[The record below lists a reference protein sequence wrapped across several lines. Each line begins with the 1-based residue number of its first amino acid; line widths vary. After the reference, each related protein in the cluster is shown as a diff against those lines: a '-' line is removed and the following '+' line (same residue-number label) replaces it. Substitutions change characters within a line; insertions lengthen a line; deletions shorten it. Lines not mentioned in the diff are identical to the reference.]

1 MQYYIALA
9 KRLFVAAALM
19 TVLFAACATQA
30 EEFYVVDSYRHTGNL
45 STEQMDAEFS
55 AVAETSTGWTA
66 ADKDAIWKGSE
77 DCKTVIYIHGN
88 LTDRCSAINDGY
100 LIRQYLNRAIA
111 DKNYKLV
118 VWFWNSARTGAPIRQ
133 DATNA
138 EHRSQWESFY
148 LARFLQSAPESAE
161 IRLIGYSFGANT
173 VLGACQLLSGGKVY
187 GRTEPGTSGKI
198 QSLLIAPAVPTWS
211 FVYGREKALE
221 CQTSCR
227 LTVNCVDTG
236 LKWYRFVTPDRQ
248 TEAMGRDGVAGVPAS
263 QKEKVTIYNV
273 TNQVGATHA
282 LADYLGS
289 TGVLRE
295 AVGNRQ

>member
-19 TVLFAACATQA
+19 TVLFASYAVQA
-30 EEFYVVDSYRHTGNL
+30 EEFYVVDSYRHSGAL
-45 STEQMDAEFS
+45 APEQMDAEFS
-55 AVAETSTGWTA
+55 AVAETSTGWTQV
-66 ADKDAIWKGSE
+66 DKDAIWKDSE
-77 DCKTVIYIHGN
+77 SCKTFIYIHGN
-88 LTDRCSAINDGY
+88 LADRCSAINDGY
-100 LIRQYLNRAIA
+100 LIRQYLNRAID

-118 VWFWNSARTGAPIRQ
+118 VWFWNSARTGAPMRQ
-133 DATNA
+133 DATNS

-148 LARFLQSAPESAE
+148 LARFLQSAPENAE

-221 CQTSCR
+221 CQTRCR

-289 TGVLRE
+289 TGVLTAFAAE
-295 AVGNRQ
+295 

>member
-1 MQYYIALA
+1 MQYYIAFA
-9 KRLFVAAALM
+9 KRLFSAAAAL
-19 TVLFAACATQA
+19 TVLFASCFAYA
-30 EEFYVVDSYRHTGNL
+30 EEFYVVDSYRHSGCT
-45 STEQMDAEFS
+45 TPEQMDAGFS
-55 AVAETSTGWTA
+55 AVVETSTGWTST
-66 ADKDAIWKGSE
+66 DKDAIWKGSE
-77 DCKTVIYIHGN
+77 DCKTFIFIHGN
-88 LTDRCSAINDGY
+88 QTDRNDAINDGK
-100 LIRQYLNRAIA
+100 LICQYLNRVIK

-118 VWFWNSARTGAPIRQ
+118 VWFWNSARTGAPMRQ

-138 EHRSQWESFY
+138 EQRSQWESFY
-148 LARFLQSAPESAE
+148 LAHFLQSAPESAE

-173 VLGACQLLSGGKVY
+173 ALGACQLLSGGKVY
-187 GRTEPGTSGKI
+187 GKTAPGTSGKI
-198 QSLLIAPAVPTWS
+198 QSLLIAPAVPTYA

-221 CQTSCR
+221 CQTRCC

-289 TGVLRE
+289 TGILTGFAAE
-295 AVGNRQ
+295 

>member
-9 KRLFVAAALM
+9 KRLFCPVAFL
-19 TVLFAACATQA
+19 TVLLSVCTILA
-30 EEFYVVDSYRHTGNL
+30 EEFYVVDSYRHSGCVTP
-45 STEQMDAEFS
+45 EQIDADFK
-55 AVAETSTGWTA
+55 AVVETSTGWTPTS
-66 ADKDAIWKGSE
+66 KESVWKGSE
-77 DCKTVIYIHGN
+77 ECKTFIYIHGN
-88 LTDRCSAINDGY
+88 LADRNSAINDGY
-100 LIRQYLNRAIA
+100 LIRQYLNRVIA

-118 VWFWNSARTGAPIRQ
+118 VWFWNSARTGAPMRQ

-138 EHRSQWESFY
+138 ERRSQWESFY
-148 LARFLQSAPESAE
+148 LARFLQSAPENAD

-173 VLGACQLLSGGKVY
+173 VLGACQLLSGGAVY
-187 GRTEPGTSGKI
+187 GKTAPGTSGKI

-221 CQTSCR
+221 CQTRCC
-227 LTVNCVDTG
+227 LTVNYVDTG

-289 TGVLRE
+289 TGVFTAFAE
-295 AVGNRQ
+295 K

>member
-1 MQYYIALA
+1 MQNYIAIA
-9 KRLFVAAALM
+9 KRLVYSAAFL
-19 TVLFAACATQA
+19 TLVFASFSTFA
-30 EEFYVVDSYRHTGNL
+30 EEFYVVDSYGHNGCL
-45 STEQMDAEFS
+45 DTEQMDAGFK
-55 AVAETSTGWTA
+55 AVAQTTTGWTS
-66 ADKDAIWKGSE
+66 ADKDAIWKGSD
-77 DCKTVIYIHGN
+77 DCKTFIYVHGN
-88 LTDRCSAINDGY
+88 LADRNSAINDGF
-100 LIRQYLNRAIA
+100 LIRQYLNRIVP

-118 VWFWNSARTGAPIRQ
+118 VWFWNSARMGGTMRQ

-148 LARFLQSAPESAE
+148 LARFLQSAPETAE

-187 GRTEPGTSGKI
+187 GRTQQGTSGKI
-198 QSLLIAPAVPTWS
+198 QSLLIAPAVPTYS

-221 CQTSCR
+221 CQTRCV
-227 LTVNCVDTG
+227 LTINNVDTG
-236 LKWYRFVTPDRQ
+236 LRWYRFVTPDRQ

-263 QKEKVTIYNV
+263 QKEKVVIYNV

-289 TGVLRE
+289 TGVFT
-295 AVGNRQ
+295 AFAAK

>member
-9 KRLFVAAALM
+9 KRLFCAAAAL
-19 TVLFAACATQA
+19 TVLFASCAAQA
-30 EEFYVVDSYRHTGNL
+30 EEFYVVDSYRHSGCT
-45 STEQMDAEFS
+45 TPEQMDAEFS
-55 AVAETSTGWTA
+55 AVAETSTGWTPV
-66 ADKDAIWKGSE
+66 DKDAVWKDSE
-77 DCKTVIYIHGN
+77 GCKTFIYIHGN
-88 LTDRCSAINDGY
+88 LADRCSAINDGY
-100 LIRQYLNRAIA
+100 LIRQYLNRVIA

-118 VWFWNSARTGAPIRQ
+118 VWFWNSARTGAPMRQ

-148 LARFLQSAPESAE
+148 LARFMQSAPESAE

-173 VLGACQLLSGGKVY
+173 VLGACQLLSGGNVY
-187 GRTEPGTSGKI
+187 GRTAPGTSGKI
-198 QSLLIAPAVPTWS
+198 QSLLIAPAVPTYA

-221 CQTSCR
+221 CQTRCY
-227 LTVNCVDTG
+227 LTVNCADTG

-289 TGVLRE
+289 TGVLTAFVAE
-295 AVGNRQ
+295 

>member
-1 MQYYIALA
+1 MQYYIAYA
-9 KRLFVAAALM
+9 KRFFRAAAAL
-19 TVLFAACATQA
+19 TVLLASCFAYA
-30 EEFYVVDSYRHTGNL
+30 EEFYVVDSYRHNGSL
-45 STEQMDAEFS
+45 DPEQMDAGFS
-55 AVAETSTGWTA
+55 AVAETSTGWTQV
-66 ADKDAIWKGSE
+66 DKDAIWKDSE
-77 DCKTVIYIHGN
+77 SCKTFIYIHGN
-88 LTDRCSAINDGY
+88 LADRCSAINDGY
-100 LIRQYLNRAIA
+100 LIRQYLNRVIA

-118 VWFWNSARTGAPIRQ
+118 VWFWNSARTGAPMRQ
-133 DATNA
+133 DAINA
-138 EHRSQWESFY
+138 ESRSQWESFY

-161 IRLIGYSFGANT
+161 IRLIGYSFGANSA
-173 VLGACQLLSGGKVY
+173 LGACQLLSGGKVY
-187 GRTEPGTSGKI
+187 GRTAPGTSGKI
-198 QSLLIAPAVPTWS
+198 QSLLIAPAVPTYA

-221 CQTSCR
+221 CQTRCF

-289 TGVLRE
+289 TGVLLSF
-295 AVGNRQ
+295 

>member
-1 MQYYIALA
+1 MQYYIAFA
-9 KRLFVAAALM
+9 KRLLCAAAFLSVIIAFC
-19 TVLFAACATQA
+19 TAHA
-30 EEFYVVDSYRHTGNL
+30 EDFYVVDSYGHNYDL
-45 STEQMDAEFS
+45 APEQIDAGFK
-55 AVAETSTGWTA
+55 AVVQTSTGWSPI
-66 ADKDAIWKGSE
+66 DKDSIWKDSE
-77 DCKTVIYIHGN
+77 GCKTFIYIHGN
-88 LTDRCSAINDGY
+88 LADRCSAINDGY
-100 LIRQYLNRAIA
+100 LIRQYLNRVIA

-118 VWFWNSARTGAPIRQ
+118 VWFWNSARTGAPMRQ

-148 LARFLQSAPESAE
+148 LARFLQSAPEIAE

-187 GRTEPGTSGKI
+187 GKTAPGTSGKI

-221 CQTSCR
+221 CQTRCC

-248 TEAMGRDGVAGVPAS
+248 TEAMGRDGVAGVPSS
-263 QKEKVTIYNV
+263 QKEKVVIYNV
-273 TNQVGATHA
+273 TDYVGATHH
-282 LADYLGS
+282 LSDYLGS
-289 TGVLRE
+289 TGVFTVFAAE
-295 AVGNRQ
+295 